1 MAGIFVYHPR
11 TPSPLPSQTPSANFS
26 SQPHRAPYPHT
37 ASAKIMAEYRNN
49 EFWPHPRAAV
59 EAGAFSYGRFPS
71 HAGQGIVA
79 LDEHYVLMLT
89 NYLPLPG
96 PDETMPQSISY
107 NPEVVSDSTSS
118 PKEWN
123 EWEKNKNW
131 PFPAHLPAHEVKILR
146 EIAEKQRGRPA
157 QHDPSTS
164 HSKRPARSAA
174 AQANANWPLPANA
187 LGFQAQNP
195 VPVPSTVVQP
205 APRTAAQRSQPP
217 PSQQPNIVQSYGNG
231 YSTEPEGRSRNYTHP
246 RRTQPQEPTT
256 TPHAPPSNMLGRLKS
271 ALSGKRKADPASPTD
286 PQASNQESSFRRAS
300 KKQNTLQAAQG
311 RSEEGTLTSPLCQFL
326 RLTHMN
332 QHERGLI

>member
-1 MAGIFVYHPR
+1 MSSGHTPELLLKRGRSRTGDFPYIQVKVY
-11 TPSPLPSQTPSANFS
+11 LN
-26 SQPHRAPYPHT
+26 
-37 ASAKIMAEYRNN
+37 
-49 EFWPHPRAAV
+49 
-59 EAGAFSYGRFPS
+59 
-71 HAGQGIVA
+71 
-79 LDEHYVLMLT
+79 EHYILMLT
-89 NYLPLPG
+89 NYSPLPG
-96 PDETMPQSISY
+96 PEETMPQSISY

-118 PKEWN
+118 PKEWD

-146 EIAEKQRGRPA
+146 EIAEKQKGRPA
-157 QHDPSTS
+157 QPDPSTS

-195 VPVPSTVVQP
+195 VSAPPPVVQP
-205 APRTAAQRSQPP
+205 APRTAAQRSQWP
-217 PSQQPNIVQSYGNG
+217 PSDFQWAQQPHIVQSHGNG
-231 YSTEPEGRSRNYTHP
+231 YSTEPEGRSRNYTHS
-246 RRTQPQEPTT
+246 RRTQPQEHTT

-271 ALSGKRKADPASPTD
+271 AFSGKRKADPASPTD

-311 RSEEGTLTSPLCQFL
+311 RSEQGALTSPLCQFL

-332 QHERGLI
+332 QHERG